1 MGTEGWVS
9 KPALFRPVKNWLS
22 GFVHRRGVG
31 PMVAG
36 ASNNAR
42 WNVYPPYTQERDKRT
57 LERVRPVH
65 VGNVYVTWFPLYTL
79 R

>member
-42 WNVYPPYTQERDKRT
+42 WNVYPPYTQERDNARW
-57 LERVRPVH
+57 
-65 VGNVYVTWFPLYTL
+65 NVYAPCTSTTCT
-79 R
+79 